1 MSVVIRGYIR
11 GYWPLSVKSGDV
23 SDVLKR
29 TFVGPHF
36 KNKKLPESVIRTA
49 FLSLQILTG
58 EDWNAAMYDG
68 IQAYGGV
75 KDLGL
80 VARSFLFHFWLI
92 VFTSYT

>member
-1 MSVVIRGYIR
+1 MSVAIRGYIR
-11 GYWPLSVKSGDV
+11 GYWPLSVDFGDV

-36 KNKKLPESVIRTA
+36 RNKNLLNQIIRTA

-80 VARSFLFHFWLI
+80 VARSFLFQI
-92 VFTSYT
+92 